1 MKRIVAMA
9 LCNMLYFNLYAQED
23 TLALKTDS
31 LKYTVDSFISY
42 SATANIVD
50 LRPPK
55 PRVFDCITNVP
66 GNLWQ
71 IAKAPFKKQN
81 LGSVAL
87 VAGATAL
94 FLWQDHK
101 LMDRIDRTAESI
113 NLDSRTKYKPVLRI
127 KDVVLLKVPDNL
139 NSALYQLGDG
149 GTSLLLAGGLFI
161 YGKTNNDYR
170 AIQAA
175 SDVTETVIT
184 MALATKTIK
193 WMAGR
198 QEPLRATKSGGS
210 WNPFPSMKEFLNDKS
225 NYDAFC
231 SGHVATLTAT
241 VTVLSENFPEKKW
254 IKPVG
259 YSLVGLMAFALSNTQ
274 VHWVGDYPLA
284 FALGYL
290 SGKVTAA
297 RHKKKAG
304 HRSYQGL

>member
-1 MKRIVAMA
+1 MKRIVALA
-9 LCNMLYFNLYAQED
+9 LCSILYFSLYAQPD
-23 TLALKTDS
+23 TLVYQTDS
-31 LKYTVDSFISY
+31 TKIITDSFISY

-55 PRVFDCITNVP
+55 PRAFGFITNVP
-66 GNLWQ
+66 NNLWQ

-81 LGSVAL
+81 LGSLAIV
-87 VAGATAL
+87 VGATAL
-94 FLWQDHK
+94 FLWKDHE
-101 LMDRIDRTAESI
+101 LMEHIGETSQKI
-113 NLDSRTKYKPVLRI
+113 SLDPTTRYKPVLRI
-127 KDVVLLKVPDNL
+127 KDVVLLKAPDNI

-161 YGKTNNDYR
+161 YGKSSNDYR

-198 QEPLRATKSGGS
+198 QEPLRAKNQKAS
-210 WNPFPSMKEFLNDKS
+210 WNPFPSMKDFLNDKS

-297 RHKKKAG
+297 RHKKKAP
-304 HRSYQGL
+304 HRAYQGF